1 MISRPYSI
9 AWRDQHSEYGD
20 AYEDDRQQKGR
31 AVCSMGA
38 AREQDHARAGWRNCK
53 GGSRHQEAYSFMV
66 ISKDMMDAGPQWID
80 AYVRAVLAEA
90 LGAGLCKAII
100 AGTGKTSQLA

>member
-1 MISRPYSI
+1 
-9 AWRDQHSEYGD
+9 
-20 AYEDDRQQKGR
+20 
-31 AVCSMGA
+31 
-38 AREQDHARAGWRNCK
+38 
-53 GGSRHQEAYSFMV
+53 
-66 ISKDMMDAGPQWID
+66 MMDAGPQWID